1 MGKLTKEQV
10 SEISMKFEINT
21 PLSELAKE
29 YGVTIY
35 EIRDILVF
43 YTYSTVTSQLELE
56 MKEATQAENIVDHEE
71 SPPADESHEEKPKAE
86 KDIGMTRQV
95 ASAVLKGKMN
105 AEIVPDLTMEEMDR
119 LQESIEFPKDH
130 ISQQIED
137 HNSGPHT
144 ERDFIIL
151 KGILTTNKPYSQL
164 AKEAGVAPSYISL
177 LIKGEKGK
185 TAWNMLNQ
193 QEADYIKKI
202 SKSPSFRDRVLKTQR
217 QVTLN

>member
-1 MGKLTKEQV
+1 LGKLTKEQV
-10 SEISMKFEINT
+10 SEISMKFAIDT

-56 MKEATQAENIVDHEE
+56 IKEAILAGNSLDHEE
-71 SPPADESHEEKPKAE
+71 SPSVEESHEEKPKSE

-95 ASAVLKGKMN
+95 ASAVLKGSMN
-105 AEIVPDLTMEEMDR
+105 ADIVPDLTMEEMDR
-119 LQESIEFPKDH
+119 LQELIEFPNDH
-130 ISQQIED
+130 ISQQIEE
-137 HNSGPHT
+137 HNSAPQT

-151 KGILTTNKPYSQL
+151 RGILTTNKPYSQL

-177 LIKGEKGK
+177 LIKGEQGK
-185 TAWNMLNQ
+185 TAWDMLNQ
-193 QEADYIKKI
+193 QEAKFIRKI
-202 SKSPSFRDRVLKTQR
+202 SKSPSFRDRLLKTKGE
-217 QVTLN
+217 VILN